1 MSKRKDKS
9 SSGPSPSS
17 SMTTRSRM
25 SVDRKVQYRNFLEGF
40 SKLELEGA
48 SMDEKME
55 YTTNVIKEADEL
67 LQQGSM
73 EDRVKNPTESFLAS
87 RVLRAASQMAA
98 TCAAGVS
105 GAVHVYDR
113 RELAAHI
120 KEKPEFWNV
129 LFPLEAPVTCS
140 LFGAFDA
147 APEERPRAER
157 RRVERQALA
166 EKKAPANV
174 DKMDKTEEGAEMVA
188 RVKRFVTKTFQRTG
202 APLSY
207 FHTVLDP
214 GSFAR
219 SVENVYH
226 LSFLVREGAV
236 SCHVGK
242 TFQRTGAPLSY
253 FHTVLD
259 PGSFARSVE
268 NVYHLSFLVREGAVS
283 CHVGKTFQ
291 RTGAPLSYFHTV
303 LDPGSFARSVE
314 NVYHLS
320 FLVREGA
327 VSCHVD
333 EEHGLPFIA
342 PVTEE
347 ARGGGL
353 AKEHQ
358 FIVSLD
364 MQRWQDLIKAFNIDQ
379 PMMVLK
385 R

>member
-1 MSKRKDKS
+1 M
-9 SSGPSPSS
+9 
-17 SMTTRSRM
+17 
-25 SVDRKVQYRNFLEGF
+25 DRKVQYRNFLEGF

-55 YTTNVIKEADEL
+55 YTTKVIKEADAL

-120 KEKPEFWNV
+120 KEKPEFWSV
-129 LFPLEAPVTCS
+129 LFPLEAPAICS

-147 APEERPRAER
+147 APPEERPRPGR
-157 RRVERQALA
+157 RRAERQALA

-174 DKMDKTEEGAEMVA
+174 DKMDKTEEGAEMVS
-188 RVKRFVTKTFQRTG
+188 RVKRFVTKTF
-202 APLSY
+202 
-207 FHTVLDP
+207 
-214 GSFAR
+214 
-219 SVENVYH
+219 E
-226 LSFLVREGAV
+226 
-236 SCHVGK
+236 
-242 TFQRTGAPLSY
+242 
-253 FHTVLD
+253 
-259 PGSFARSVE
+259 
-268 NVYHLSFLVREGAVS
+268 
-283 CHVGKTFQ
+283 

-342 PVTEE
+342 PVAEK
-347 ARGGGL
+347 ARGGQ

-364 MQRWQDLIKAFNIDQ
+364 MQRWQELIKVFNIEQ
-379 PMMVLK
+379 PMMVL
-385 R
+385 RRQ

>member
-129 LFPLEAPVTCS
+129 LFPLETPVTCS
-140 LFGAFDA
+140 LFGAVEA
-147 APEERPRAER
+147 APPEQRPRVER
-157 RRVERQALA
+157 RRAERQALA

-188 RVKRFVTKTFQRTG
+188 RVKRFVT
-202 APLSY
+202 
-207 FHTVLDP
+207 
-214 GSFAR
+214 
-219 SVENVYH
+219 
-226 LSFLVREGAV
+226 
-236 SCHVGK
+236 
-242 TFQRTGAPLSY
+242 
-253 FHTVLD
+253 
-259 PGSFARSVE
+259 
-268 NVYHLSFLVREGAVS
+268 
-283 CHVGKTFQ
+283 KTFQ

>member
-9 SSGPSPSS
+9 GSLPRS
-17 SMTTRSRM
+17 SMTMRSM
-25 SVDRKVQYRNFLEGF
+25 DRKVQYKNFLEGF

-48 SMDEKME
+48 SMDEKMD
-55 YTTNVIKEADEL
+55 YTTNVIKEANEL

-120 KEKPEFWNV
+120 KEKPEFWSV
-129 LFPLEAPVTCS
+129 LFPLEAPATCS
-140 LFGAFDA
+140 LFGAFDGTP
-147 APEERPRAER
+147 PEPGERPRAER
-157 RRVERQALA
+157 KRVERQALA

-188 RVKRFVTKTFQRTG
+188 RVKRFVTKT
-202 APLSY
+202 Y
-207 FHTVLDP
+207 
-214 GSFAR
+214 
-219 SVENVYH
+219 
-226 LSFLVREGAV
+226 
-236 SCHVGK
+236 
-242 TFQRTGAPLSY
+242 
-253 FHTVLD
+253 
-259 PGSFARSVE
+259 
-268 NVYHLSFLVREGAVS
+268 
-283 CHVGKTFQ
+283 Q

-342 PVTEE
+342 PVSEE
-347 ARGGGL
+347 QRSGGGL

-364 MQRWQDLIKAFNIDQ
+364 MQRWQDLIKAFKIDQ